1 LSAIIFKMFGST
13 PSDQGYQVAVMHLML
28 LNKHLKDP
36 NKIFAGEILNLGVI
50 PSFSVP
56 INPLVQNSQKPLVPD
71 SSLPITKNVNPQD
84 SERFWVLSW
93 LEKNSNLLSIPGGIA
108 FGATGNL
115 LSPANVGMV
124 TEVSDLYAEF
134 KSGNITKNQYN
145 YRRTLALNRLKK
157 NIGPM
162 EKLLF
167 GNNTTHQSI
176 RIARSG
182 GVPATS
188 HIAKHAKKLNNLA
201 KVSKFGGVALVGVGL
216 TASCMQIANT
226 TDKSEK
232 NEIFVEAI
240 TSTSVG
246 VLGGVI
252 VGIFLVSNPI
262 GWGAALVIAVGSTA
276 ISYGAG
282 KLGRTMYDIY
292 GNKIDIVSG
301 MGVSK
306 ICK

>member
-1 LSAIIFKMFGST
+1 MFGFAPT
-13 PSDQGYQVAVMHLML
+13 DQGYQVAVKHLMF

-36 NKIFAGEILNLGVI
+36 NKIFTGEILHLGVI
-50 PSFSVP
+50 PSSSVTV
-56 INPLVQNSQKPLVPD
+56 NPFDQNSQKLAVPK
-71 SSLPITKNVNPQD
+71 SSLPITKNVSPQN
-84 SERFWVLSW
+84 SESFWAFSW

-115 LSPANVGMV
+115 LSPANVGLV
-124 TEVSDLYAEF
+124 SDVSDLYAEY
-134 KSGNITKNQYN
+134 KSGNITKNQYS
-145 YRRTLALNRLKK
+145 YRRTLSLNKLKN

-188 HIAKHAKKLNNLA
+188 NIAKHATKLNKLA
-201 KVSKFGGVALVGVGL
+201 KVSKLGGVALVGVGL

-226 TDKSEK
+226 KDKSEK

-246 VLGGVI
+246 VLGGAI
-252 VGIFLVSNPI
+252 LGIFLVSNPI

-301 MGVSK
+301 MGVNK
-306 ICK
+306 VCK